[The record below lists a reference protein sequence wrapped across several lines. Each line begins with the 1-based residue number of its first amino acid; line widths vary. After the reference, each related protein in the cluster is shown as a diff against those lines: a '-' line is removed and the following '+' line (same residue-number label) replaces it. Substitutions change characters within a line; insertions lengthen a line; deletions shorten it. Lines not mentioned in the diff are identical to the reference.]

1 MSRHPSWSFFGLLLK
16 AQVERQ
22 ERDTGRHDAEA
33 QAQTRARTGAP
44 PNTPAVARSLLSP
57 ALTAPEPTGHGRRLR
72 AHAGNEHPR
81 GAGEKSLR
89 HLFLLCAA
97 CFGACRLARRELG
110 ALPLGKDCFLGF
122 SRRRAEGGCRT
133 HVPEAMRVGW
143 AGGN

>member
-1 MSRHPSWSFFGLLLK
+1 MSRHPSWSFSGLLLK

-44 PNTPAVARSLLSP
+44 PNTPDVARSLLSP

-72 AHAGNEHPR
+72 AHAGNEH
-81 GAGEKSLR
+81 
-89 HLFLLCAA
+89 LLCAA

-133 HVPEAMRVGW
+133 HVPEAMRMGW